1 MVFNRTKRG
10 VFVSS
15 PSLPPSLPLSPSLSI
30 KHIFIQPPTLNVL
43 PLAVFLSLAAPPS
56 SASGLARRST
66 CRKSAVRRRMRLWM

>member
-1 MVFNRTKRG
+1 
-10 VFVSS
+10 
-15 PSLPPSLPLSPSLSI
+15 
-30 KHIFIQPPTLNVL
+30 LNVL